1 MTTAVFWNIS
11 HKRQRDRAADP
22 LGLDAL
28 REAMADCLVP
38 HLTGGTR
45 HADDYL
51 WVLVGLRWA
60 REAARTPVD
69 ADVWE
74 EFRKFERALKQ
85 YWQRFTTRRDF
96 LGKLEVSDR
105 CKADRPDVSRPIL
118 VNERATGILG
128 TYIAS
133 LRAIGLVDDKYL
145 APSKAGENLVRGVA
159 FPARARTF
167 TSWPA
172 LRAVFAATE
181 GDLRRR
187 RPGLGPHVFHD
198 DRMHRAA
205 IAFVSRRRATAWNAC
220 DRSHLSAEQRR
231 VAHACPAVLEVEE
244 AMVSAF
250 AELLDGRQQLDTSR
264 KAQLRATAARVLA
277 RRPIPDLWMRHP
289 LAAALERAWTPL
301 ARGRSPEPALLDLHI
316 EVTLR
321 VRGNDPWVHELGEET
336 LVDFRPT
343 FGGRDFRFGNL
354 ARLVSETRW
363 SPRAAR
369 A

>member
-1 MTTAVFWNIS
+1 MTTTVFWNVS

-45 HADDYL
+45 HAVDYL

-60 REAARTPVD
+60 RETATTPVD

-85 YWQRFTTRRDF
+85 YWQKFTPRRDY

-105 CKADRPDVSRPIL
+105 CNGDRPDVSRPIL
-118 VNERATGILG
+118 VNERATGLLG

-133 LRAIGLVDDKYL
+133 LRAIGLVDTKHL
-145 APSKAGENLVRGVA
+145 APTKVGETLVRGVEL
-159 FPARARTF
+159 PARARTF

-172 LRAVFAATE
+172 LRAVFEPTE
-181 GDLRRR
+181 RDLQRR
-187 RPGLGPHVFHD
+187 RPGLGPHVFLD
-198 DRMHRAA
+198 ERMRRAA
-205 IAFVSRRRATAWNAC
+205 IAFASRRCAATWYAC
-220 DRSHLSAEQRR
+220 GRSHLSAEQRR
-231 VAHACPAVLEVEE
+231 VARACAAVLDVEE
-244 AMVSAF
+244 AMVTGF
-250 AELLDGRQQLDTSR
+250 ADLLDGRRRLDGSR

-277 RRPIPDLWMRHP
+277 RRPIPDLWSHHA
-289 LAAALERAWTPL
+289 LATALERAWTLL
-301 ARGRSPEPALLDLHI
+301 ARGPSPESALLNLHI
-316 EVTLR
+316 EVTKCA
-321 VRGNDPWVHELGEET
+321 RGNDPWIQEIGEHT

-363 SPRAAR
+363 SNSAAR